1 MAEHEKWLELIS
13 ASLDG
18 ELKDAD
24 RAALEEHLASCPEC
38 RRVYEAFQAI
48 GENFP
53 AETEPPANFTEGT
66 MYLIR
71 QEAARPTGW
80 KRFFGNYGRWTGV
93 AAAAVVLLLGFGAI
107 RSGLLKAPTANESA
121 MSGAGAPSASTAA
134 EAGATEAPQAVES
147 TTLTMDFAEEESA
160 EMEEDTFSVSLQ
172 AVPQESGSIPELEG
186 EAETSQMA
194 SGAVANAADDEG
206 NRNTTGLSDDGVEA
220 EEAAPEAP
228 YAVWEGAEE
237 AELEV
242 MTEAPAEAE
251 EMPAEAAEPDP
262 SPEEAP
268 RSGADGAESTLVQ
281 GFQTA
286 ISPGTLLE
294 RFGGQGWYAV
304 GVLQTLPGNTEDL
317 QEEKDLGAGIYSLP
331 REKMD
336 VLIRAVAFDTMI
348 FDEDAAERGLVIV
361 LSEGE

>member
-1 MAEHEKWLELIS
+1 
-13 ASLDG
+13 
-18 ELKDAD
+18 
-24 RAALEEHLASCPEC
+24 
-38 RRVYEAFQAI
+38 
-48 GENFP
+48 
-53 AETEPPANFTEGT
+53 

-147 TTLTMDFAEEESA
+147 TTLTMDFAVEESA
-160 EMEEDTFSVSLQ
+160 EAEEDMFSVSLQ
-172 AVPQESGSIPELEG
+172 AVPQKSGSIPELEG

-194 SGAVANAADDEG
+194 SGAVANAADDKG

-220 EEAAPEAP
+220 EEAVPEAP
-228 YAVWEGAEE
+228 YAVWEGTE
-237 AELEV
+237 AEPEV

-251 EMPAEAAEPDP
+251 EMPAEAAEPEP

-268 RSGADGAESTLVQ
+268 RSGSDEAESTLVQ

-304 GVLQTLPGNTEDL
+304 GVLQTLPGNIEEL